1 MTTIAFQPNNSASP
15 PFQAQVTLDGVSY
28 SMITMANFY
37 AANRWYVQLYDQS
50 GNLVQNMPLIGSP
63 QGPQAPV
70 KHKTAALTKMSSHY
84 ETSAQASEAD
94 NNSRET

>member
-63 QGPQAPV
+63 PDFNIYLFP
-70 KHKTAALTKMSSHY
+70 ALFQ
-84 ETSAQASEAD
+84 TSTILYRVSTGLFEI
-94 NNSRET
+94 NP